1 MAKFIVHISE
11 DNGHN
16 VAQTIET
23 NYPDSKH
30 YKINDNWYGVKS
42 DKLSNFLSQELG
54 FLSDESSKSNEHTS
68 PVVGFVARV
77 DTMTGFFN
85 RHFWEWYNND

>member
-1 MAKFIVHISE
+1 MAKFIVHIAD

-23 NYPDSKH
+23 NYPNSKH

-42 DKLSNFLSQELG
+42 DKLSSSLSEELG
-54 FLSDESSKSNEHTS
+54 LIMDESKKSQDDI
-68 PVVGFVARV
+68 PPAVGFVAKV
-77 DTMTGFFN
+77 ETMTGFFN
-85 RHFWEWYNND
+85 RDFWEWDNNE

>member
-1 MAKFIVHISE
+1 MAKFIVHIA
-11 DNGHN
+11 DDDGHN

-42 DKLSNFLSQELG
+42 DKLTDQLTQELG
-54 FLSDESSKSNEHTS
+54 FSIDDDSDGM
-68 PVVGFVARV
+68 PIIGFVIRAEV
-77 DTMTGFFN
+77 ISGYYSKA
-85 RHFWEWYNND
+85 FWEWYNND